1 MVPRTVESVLDGSVN
16 PACAAWYTHRPARR
30 AFFEHEARTSLKT
43 TLRIAELILAVSL
56 ISLILM
62 QSRGTSLGSVFGQE
76 GSVFHTRRGAERI
89 LFNVS
94 IGVALAF
101 LIISVAL
108 AHVNV

>member
-1 MVPRTVESVLDGSVN
+1 V
-16 PACAAWYTHRPARR
+16 
-30 AFFEHEARTSLKT
+30 KT
-43 TLRIAELILAVSL
+43 TLRIAELILAGSL
-56 ISLILM
+56 VSLILM

-94 IGVALAF
+94 IGVALGF

-108 AHVNV
+108 ARVNI